1 MIGGE
6 SNEKR
11 FERNDWLLTNTEKPP
26 PPPPPP
32 YSLVYS
38 IFVDDTYV

>member
-1 MIGGE
+1 MIGEE

-26 PPPPPP
+26 PP